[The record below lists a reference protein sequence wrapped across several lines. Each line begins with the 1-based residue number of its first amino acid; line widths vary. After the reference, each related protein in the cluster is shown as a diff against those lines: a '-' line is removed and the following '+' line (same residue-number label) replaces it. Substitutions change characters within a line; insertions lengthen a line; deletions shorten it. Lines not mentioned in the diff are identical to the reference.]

1 MARSLGRIL
10 HCGFSGLLIC
20 TATAFA
26 VEDPLARRP
35 AFSEA
40 EQPARVPAQC
50 GELRAQSDG
59 LATTDTRIDLALV
72 GALTSVNTDGA
83 LWYLVAC
90 AAPDIRVM
98 CVTYESNGMKAGD
111 QVLLRGGYTRVD
123 PDHVVL
129 DPCLASPASDAAPD
143 R

>member
-1 MARSLGRIL
+1 MACSLGRVL
-10 HCGFSGLLIC
+10 YCGLFGLLIC

-26 VEDPLARRP
+26 VEDPLA
-35 AFSEA
+35 FSEA
-40 EQPARVPAQC
+40 EQPARVPARC

-59 LATTDTRIDLALV
+59 LPTTDTRIDLALV

-111 QVLLRGGYTRVD
+111 QVLLRGGYTRVN

-129 DPCLASPASDAAPD
+129 DPCLASPTSDVAPH